1 MCLCVEVRY
10 LQPLSSPQKDT
21 LSEGLLEV
29 IHLCIWNVCVN
40 GLFYFLY
47 KIVHTDVYTCVCEG
61 KRSSRANCHF
71 YKIYLF
77 RYWLATCVCLWVCV
91 SYVFSYAGQKKLLV
105 HLELEV
111 KMVVSCHMV
120 SWSFTVATSA
130 FYHGVISIAALIYF

>member
-1 MCLCVEVRY
+1 MSLCRGLLSSTSLFATERHTLWRFIKSYTFVYLKCLCE
-10 LQPLSSPQKDT
+10 
-21 LSEGLLEV
+21 
-29 IHLCIWNVCVN
+29 WAF
-40 GLFYFLY
+40 LFLH

-130 FYHGVISIAALIYF
+130 FYHWVISIAALIYF